1 MNSFYEKFREEQTSL
16 AVLKNGK
23 HTFPAHFHQN
33 LEIFLL
39 REGKYTLYINDK
51 RQEAEGGS
59 VVVIDSYDVHSYGA
73 PQTDERNDCV
83 ILIPFKFLRSFQ
95 AKRKNMQLVE
105 HVLRNKELCDS
116 LFEIA
121 ERYFVPTISESV
133 LEAAV
138 DLFLS
143 VLYEHLE
150 FCERKEKDESVLV
163 RNILTF
169 IHENYQKDVSRKA
182 IAKALGYTEAHISR
196 VFHRYLQ
203 TSVSNYVNKLRL
215 EYIDRQRRAGDDRT
229 TLDLLYEAGFKS
241 QQTYYRQRQ
250 HQRQRTANVP
260 LDLVLSIFQE

>member
-1 MNSFYEKFREEQTSL
+1 MTVIKKGSK
-16 AVLKNGK
+16 K
-23 HTFPAHFHQN
+23 FPAHFHQN

-39 REGKYTLYINDK
+39 RKGKYTLQINDK
-51 RQEAEGGS
+51 RQEVESGS
-59 VVVIDSYDVHSYGA
+59 VVIIDSYDVHSYGI
-73 PQTDERNDCV
+73 PQSEEQNDCV

-95 AKRKNMQLVE
+95 AKRRNKQLVE
-105 HVLRNKELCDS
+105 HVLQNEELCDS

-169 IHENYQKDVSRKA
+169 IHENYRKDVSRKT

-196 VFHRYLQ
+196 VFHRYLH
-203 TSVSNYVNKLRL
+203 TSVSNYVNTLRL

-241 QQTYYRQRQ
+241 QQTYYRQL
-250 HQRQRTANVP
+250 QRQRTVGATYRC
-260 LDLVLSIFQE
+260 I